1 MFKPL
6 HFLYRIAKTNVFN
19 FFNFLN
25 FKIKNN
31 GHKD

>member
-1 MFKPL
+1 MSKPRKL
-6 HFLYRIAKTNVFN
+6 AKGSEKTIVFN